1 MLPEPA
7 VTHIQERNLVLKPL
21 RRSPTE
27 TVAAPQDHRD
37 PRPALRRYSGTV
49 SVRVSRLGLLSG
61 WCRCSLF
68 VTQFPNDLVRECLSS
83 DLSVQRGRC
92 QSGARSLA

>member
-1 MLPEPA
+1 
-7 VTHIQERNLVLKPL
+7 
-21 RRSPTE
+21 
-27 TVAAPQDHRD
+27 
-37 PRPALRRYSGTV
+37 V